1 MEIIE
6 KQVEKVK
13 EVPADNYGYNYGR
26 RDINGKANA
35 GLTLVS
41 SQLESMSKS
50 SPVIGFMKPLITRA
64 LDKNF
69 SKITKALEL
78 IADKDGNV
86 DVEGILTEMMENL
99 MTTNPFS
106 FKTSFIGDIEI
117 GGGQIKF
124 NLPLTNKRL
133 VLNMSDLEAFKE
145 TLITKN

>member
-35 GLTLVS
+35 GLTL
-41 SQLESMSKS
+41 
-50 SPVIGFMKPLITRA
+50 
-64 LDKNF
+64 
-69 SKITKALEL
+69 
-78 IADKDGNV
+78 
-86 DVEGILTEMMENL
+86 GI
-99 MTTNPFS
+99 
-106 FKTSFIGDIEI
+106 I

>member
-13 EVPADNYGYNYGR
+13 EVPTDNYGYNYGR

-35 GLTLVS
+35 GLTLGI
-41 SQLESMSKS
+41 
-50 SPVIGFMKPLITRA
+50 IGTA
-64 LDKNF
+64 LGAW
-69 SKITKALEL
+69 AL
-78 IADKDGNV
+78 
-86 DVEGILTEMMENL
+86 
-99 MTTNPFS
+99 F
-106 FKTSFIGDIEI
+106 
-117 GGGQIKF
+117 GGQIKF